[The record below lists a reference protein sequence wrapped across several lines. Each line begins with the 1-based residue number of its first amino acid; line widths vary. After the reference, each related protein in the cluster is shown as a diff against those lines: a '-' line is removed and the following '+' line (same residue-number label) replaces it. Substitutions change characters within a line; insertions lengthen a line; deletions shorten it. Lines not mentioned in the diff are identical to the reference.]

1 MEQRVSLITLG
12 VKDLDRSLRFYQAL
26 GWKRGNKDAGVVFFQ
41 LPGFILALWS
51 RAALVEDAGIAD
63 GNGFGGMAL
72 AYNAR
77 SRSETDATLNEAVAA
92 GARLLKAAQE
102 TPWGGY
108 SGYFADPDGHVWE
121 VAPNPGW
128 TIDAAGRVSL
138 MPPG

>member
-1 MEQRVSLITLG
+1 MDQRVSLITLG

-26 GWKRGNKDAGVVFFQ
+26 GWKRGNNDAGVVFFQ

-51 RAALVEDAGIAD
+51 RTALVADAGVAD
-63 GNGFGGMAL
+63 GSGFGGIAL

-77 SRSETDATLNEAVAA
+77 SRSEADVTLKEAVAA

-108 SGYFADPDGHVWE
+108 SGYFSDPD
-121 VAPNPGW
+121 
-128 TIDAAGRVSL
+128 
-138 MPPG
+138 